1 MRLVLDTHILLW
13 WLSGSGRLP
22 PSYLDAIGAA
32 DEETPLLLPEI
43 CLWEIATLHGLGRIS
58 LSLPLRD
65 WLEKA
70 SAPPLVRRVGISPA
84 IAAEVASLPDTFH
97 RDPADRLIV
106 ATARVFGATLMTRDQ
121 AIFRSGLVPVL
132 DGGG

>member
-43 CLWEIATLHGLGRIS
+43 GLWEIATLLGLGHIS
-58 LSLPLRD
+58 LSLPSRD

-70 SAPPLVRRVGISPA
+70 SAPPLVRRVGIPPA

-97 RDPADRLIV
+97 RDPAARLIV

-121 AIFRSGLVPVL
+121 AILRSGLVPVL